1 MSITAAFVLYAVIWF
16 MTLFITLPLRLK
28 TQGDVGEV
36 VPGTHAGA
44 PANFKAKRT
53 AWVVTLW
60 ATPIWAIMAAVI
72 LFSGLSIRE
81 MDPWKSFRPQPLQ
94 VEQSQ

>member
-1 MSITAAFVLYAVIWF
+1 MSVDSVAEHVKWKSDIEAF
-16 MTLFITLPLRLK
+16 
-28 TQGDVGEV
+28 
-36 VPGTHAGA
+36 AGA

-94 VEQSQ
+94 VEQGQ